1 MELKMNKTF
10 AILASA
16 AATALSIAAGHAA
29 DAPLPPRVNF
39 VTTPA
44 SQLQLGM
51 TAQDAINIMGKA
63 ARETDATVGTTHI
76 SKLRFAD
83 AIPGQVVLSDG
94 KVSRVT
100 LDPFR
105 MEKDAFP
112 SFIRPAWPGM
122 ASSVVRRALGE
133 PASVLHRQFFGIA
146 VDQWIFSRA
155 GDTHVSVFFRNDRVI
170 AKAAGRG
177 VPSDLFRVDL
187 PSPPLAEGEG
197 PMRGP
202 RVGMTARE
210 IGALYGVA
218 RFRVEYVSN
227 GQPSSREVYKVG
239 KGAFVGLTFVDGIVT
254 ELETLGGM
262 PDEASFQGL

>member
-1 MELKMNKTF
+1 
-10 AILASA
+10 
-16 AATALSIAAGHAA
+16 LSIAAGHAA
-29 DAPLPPRVNF
+29 DAPLTPRVNF

-51 TAQDAINIMGKA
+51 TAQDVIKLMGKA
-63 ARETDATVGTTHI
+63 TRETDATAGATHI

-105 MEKDAFP
+105 MEKDALP

-122 ASSVVRRALGE
+122 ASSAVRRALGE
-133 PASVLHRQFFGIA
+133 PASVHHHQFFGIP

-155 GDTHVSVFFRNDRVI
+155 GDTDVSMFFRDDRVI

-177 VPSDLFRVDL
+177 VPSDLFCALTCPRRHW
-187 PSPPLAEGEG
+187 PRAKARCGNLAW
-197 PMRGP
+197 
-202 RVGMTARE
+202 A
-210 IGALYGVA
+210 
-218 RFRVEYVSN
+218 
-227 GQPSSREVYKVG
+227 
-239 KGAFVGLTFVDGIVT
+239 
-254 ELETLGGM
+254 
-262 PDEASFQGL
+262 